1 MNLSADNLSA
11 DESIRVLVV
20 EDEPQLAAVLCDY
33 LKASGYE
40 TCHLADGEA
49 VLDTFTRWQPGL
61 VLLDLMLPGADGVS
75 LCRELRAHSDVPV
88 IMVTA
93 RVDEVDRLLGLSVG
107 ADDYIC
113 KPFSP
118 REVVARV
125 GTVLRRYRRHG
136 GSGAAGADAAQPVS
150 GGMAVSA
157 HAGEA
162 GIRQTLGG
170 AGTAQATGMPEAGM
184 PGTAPAGSGV
194 PGSLPGK
201 SLYVDVPGCRAALHG
216 RWLDLTPVEFRLL
229 RTLAGSPGRAWSRSQ
244 LMDHLYEDDR
254 VVTDRT
260 VDSHVKNLRRKL
272 AEAGAGEDPIT
283 SIYGVGYRFELG

>member
-1 MNLSADNLSA
+1 M
-11 DESIRVLVV
+11 
-20 EDEPQLAAVLCDY
+20 LCDY

-136 GSGAAGADAAQPVS
+136 GSGAAGAAGADAAQPVS

-162 GIRQTLGG
+162 G
-170 AGTAQATGMPEAGM
+170 M

-194 PGSLPGK
+194 PGSRPGK

-216 RWLDLTPVEFRLL
+216 RWL
-229 RTLAGSPGRAWSRSQ
+229 
-244 LMDHLYEDDR
+244 
-254 VVTDRT
+254 
-260 VDSHVKNLRRKL
+260 DSHVKNLRRKL

>member
-1 MNLSADNLSA
+1 MIAMNLSAD
-11 DESIRVLVV
+11 EPTRILVV

-40 TCHLADGEA
+40 TLHLADGEA
-49 VLDTFTRWQPGL
+49 VLDTFVRWQPGL
-61 VLLDLMLPGADGVS
+61 VLLDLMLPGTDGVS
-75 LCRELRAHSDVPV
+75 LCRELRTHSEVPV

-136 GSGAAGADAAQPVS
+136 GG
-150 GGMAVSA
+150 
-157 HAGEA
+157 
-162 GIRQTLGG
+162 
-170 AGTAQATGMPEAGM
+170 
-184 PGTAPAGSGV
+184 
-194 PGSLPGK
+194 
-201 SLYVDVPGCRAALHG
+201 LYVDVPGCRAALHG

>member
-1 MNLSADNLSA
+1 MNLSADEPA
-11 DESIRVLVV
+11 RILVV

-162 GIRQTLGG
+162 G
-170 AGTAQATGMPEAGM
+170 M

-229 RTLAGSPGRAWSRSQ
+229 RTLAGSPGRAW
-244 LMDHLYEDDR
+244 
-254 VVTDRT
+254 
-260 VDSHVKNLRRKL
+260 
-272 AEAGAGEDPIT
+272 
-283 SIYGVGYRFELG
+283 